1 MEMKVR
7 ELIKKIK
14 YCGKVVEI
22 YSFKGKNIV
31 SIKNLEKF
39 YDCEVQGYDYHT
51 RGFSFNPL
59 NNDDFGDFYRLKIFI

>member
-1 MEMKVR
+1 MEDRGMKVR

-14 YCGKVVEI
+14 YCEEVVEI

-39 YDCEVQGYDYHT
+39 YDYYP
-51 RGFSFNPL
+51 RGLSFNPL
-59 NNDDFGDFYRLKIFI
+59 NNDDFYRLKIFI